1 MLTKTTHDILVLQGF
16 RCRGL
21 EVWGSRGLVC
31 TVKGLGCWV
40 YISAAQP
47 GVCRYFPGASFDTF
61 ISARLVVVALSR
73 FSALQQCVRTKR
85 AKNHQ
90 TSNYLPFNG

>member
-1 MLTKTTHDILVLQGF
+1 MKSYLAMITLKMSGYKEVL
-16 RCRGL
+16 
-21 EVWGSRGLVC
+21 S
-31 TVKGLGCWV
+31 
-40 YISAAQP
+40 YD
-47 GVCRYFPGASFDTF
+47 PGASFDTF

-85 AKNHQ
+85 AKKDQ